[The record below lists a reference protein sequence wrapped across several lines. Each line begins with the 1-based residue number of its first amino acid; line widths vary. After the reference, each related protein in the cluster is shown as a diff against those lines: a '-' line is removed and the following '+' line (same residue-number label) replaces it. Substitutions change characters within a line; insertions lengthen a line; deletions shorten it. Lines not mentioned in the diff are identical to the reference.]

1 MSDDATRDRKVTTV
15 EAESEFKGTLTSK
28 CSVLVHGTVDGQ
40 INTPELTVTDTGLVV
55 GHVTARE
62 LRSSG
67 VLQGHLTA
75 ETMYISGTVR
85 DNTVIR
91 ARSLEVN
98 PARLTDPPQVVFG
111 DCVLEVGDEPAVEAR
126 EPRDQAAERPASAR
140 TPSAAGEVKESAPE
154 PPVTVPA

>member
-1 MSDDATRDRKVTTV
+1 MSDTPRERKVTTV

-40 INTPELTVTDTGLVV
+40 VNTPELTVTDTGLVV
-55 GHVTARE
+55 GIVTARE

-98 PARLTDPPQVVFG
+98 PARLTDPLHVVFG
-111 DCVLEVGDEPAVEAR
+111 DCVLEVGDEPAIAVRA
-126 EPRDQAAERPASAR
+126 PRDRAAERPALAK
-140 TPSAAGEVKESAPE
+140 TPTAADEVKESAAE
-154 PPVTVPA
+154 PAVTVPA

>member
-1 MSDDATRDRKVTTV
+1 MTDDTRERKVTTV

-28 CSVLVHGTVDGQ
+28 CPVLVHGTVDGQ
-40 INTPELTVTDTGLVV
+40 VNTPELTVTDTGLVV

-98 PARLTDPPQVVFG
+98 PSRLTDPLHVVFG
-111 DCVLEVGDEPAVEAR
+111 DCVLEVGDEPAVGVR
-126 EPRDQAAERPASAR
+126 EPLDRAAERPTAAKASIAAADAR
-140 TPSAAGEVKESAPE
+140 ENAAERP
-154 PPVTVPA
+154 VPA